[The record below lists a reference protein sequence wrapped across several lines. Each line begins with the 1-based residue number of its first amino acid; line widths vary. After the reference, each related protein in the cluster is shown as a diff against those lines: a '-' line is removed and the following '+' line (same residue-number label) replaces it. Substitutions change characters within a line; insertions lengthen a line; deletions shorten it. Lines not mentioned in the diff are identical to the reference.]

1 MVQRGKHTQKS
12 LGNSLTNL
20 EKNGGFK
27 EWKAFSKAD
36 RPEQDCTK
44 GDWAQGVH

>member
-27 EWKAFSKAD
+27 EWKVFNKAD